1 MASPLARSRAESN
14 ARADADAERFVR
26 SVKEECLNRLA
37 ILGETHLRRTLRLH
51 RTLNWERNHQGLQ
64 DRLIMPTLVDP
75 PDGPYTLSPAT
86 RRAASILLSGRLMT
100 PVECPDSTGWL
111 CDAIIDQ

>member
-1 MASPLARSRAESN
+1 
-14 ARADADAERFVR
+14 
-26 SVKEECLNRLA
+26 
-37 ILGETHLRRTLRLH
+37 
-51 RTLNWERNHQGLQ
+51 
-64 DRLIMPTLVDP
+64 MPTLVDP

-86 RRAASILLSGRLMT
+86 RRAASVLLSGRLMT